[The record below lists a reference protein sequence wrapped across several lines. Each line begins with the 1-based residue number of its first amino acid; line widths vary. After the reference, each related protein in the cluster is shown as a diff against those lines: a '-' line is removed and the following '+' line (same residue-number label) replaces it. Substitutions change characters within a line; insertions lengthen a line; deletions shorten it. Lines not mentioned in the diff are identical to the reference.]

1 MPPTTAPAHRRRA
14 RPGRGH
20 SVVARVPSRGRFG
33 RLVPVAA
40 SLADLWY
47 ERALREPGAVAV
59 DDGTARLTWSEAL
72 DRARGVA
79 GTLAGHGVGRGDV
92 VVLQGRNTVEWVVVA
107 AATHLLGATLAPLGQ
122 EEPAPA
128 RASYAKQLGARVVVA
143 ETPVAGEIALPV
155 PQDPQVASAAATARR
170 PGGPAVVLG
179 TSGTAGH
186 RTAVPM
192 DHDVLLRLY
201 DDVAGLLDID
211 HRDRLLGVVPLAH
224 SFGFNGLLVI
234 ALLTGASVRLVP
246 DRSRAALPGIVR
258 ESGVTVVCGP
268 PTLLHDLA
276 AAVRGGADLGPR
288 VRLFMTGA
296 TEIRPEVLL
305 PMAAETGIPRVSAG
319 YGLTQ
324 TCGTVAVC
332 PDIARAGIGGHA
344 PMTPLPGI
352 EVRILDVAGAP
363 VPTGVPGRVV
373 TRGYQVAVAT
383 PDGWFTTGDEGHLH
397 DDGRLCVTGRLD
409 DQLVVS
415 GFNVDP
421 ARVEIALERS
431 PLVARAAVVGLPD
444 ARRGHRLAAVVVP
457 AGESRDDAAVLAAAR
472 AELARYEVPDALV
485 WVDDLPHTATG
496 KLSRASVRE
505 LLAEHLDPTDDEE
518 NDT

>member
-1 MPPTTAPAHRRRA
+1 MAPTTARA
-14 RPGRGH
+14 AAAVPGH
-20 SVVARVPSRGRFG
+20 SVVARVPSRCRFG

-47 ERALREPGAVAV
+47 ERALREPGAIAV
-59 DDGTARLTWSEAL
+59 DDGTTRLTWSEAL
-72 DRARGVA
+72 DRARGAA
-79 GTLAGHGVGRGDV
+79 GLLAAHGVGPGDV
-92 VVLQGRNTVEWVVVA
+92 VVLQGRNTVAWVVVA
-107 AATHLLGATLAPLGQ
+107 AATHLLGATLAPLG
-122 EEPAPA
+122 EEESAA
-128 RASYAKQLGARVVVA
+128 DRASYAGRVGARVVVA
-143 ETPVAGEIALPV
+143 ETPVAGEIPLSTPQPAHLV
-155 PQDPQVASAAATARR
+155 PATRAPRGA
-170 PGGPAVVLG
+170 GGPAVVLG

-268 PTLLHDLA
+268 PTLLHDLS
-276 AAVRGGADLGPR
+276 AAVRAGADLGPW

-305 PMAAETGIPRVSAG
+305 PMAAATGIPRVSAG

-344 PMTPLPGI
+344 PMTPLPGV
-352 EVRILDVAGAP
+352 EVRVLDAVGDP
-363 VPTGVPGRVV
+363 VPTGAPGRVV

-421 ARVEIALERS
+421 ARVETALECS

-457 AGESRDDAAVLAAAR
+457 AGESRDGEAVLAAAR
-472 AELARYEVPDALV
+472 AGLARYEVPDALV

-496 KLSRASVRE
+496 KLSRASVRA
-505 LLAEHLDPTDDEE
+505 LLAEHLDSADDEE
-518 NDT
+518 NDR

>member
-1 MPPTTAPAHRRRA
+1 MAPTTAPAA
-14 RPGRGH
+14 AAVPGH
-20 SVVARVPSRGRFG
+20 SVVARVPSRCRFG

-40 SLADLWY
+40 SLADLWH
-47 ERALREPGAVAV
+47 ERALREPGAIAV
-59 DDGTARLTWSEAL
+59 DDGTTRLTWSEAL
-72 DRARGVA
+72 DRARGAA
-79 GTLAGHGVGRGDV
+79 GLLAARGVGPGDV
-92 VVLQGRNTVEWVVVA
+92 VVLQGRNTVAWVVVA
-107 AATHLLGATLAPLGQ
+107 AATHLLGATLAPLGE
-122 EEPAPA
+122 EEPAA
-128 RASYAKQLGARVVVA
+128 DRASYAGRVGARVVVA
-143 ETPVAGEIALPV
+143 ERPVAGEIPLSTPQPAHLAPATLALRG
-155 PQDPQVASAAATARR
+155 A
-170 PGGPAVVLG
+170 GGPAVVLG

-276 AAVRGGADLGPR
+276 AAVRAGADLGPR

-305 PMAAETGIPRVSAG
+305 PMAAATGIPRVSAG

-344 PMTPLPGI
+344 PMTPLPGVD
-352 EVRILDVAGAP
+352 VRVLDAAGDP

-421 ARVEIALERS
+421 ARVESALERS

-444 ARRGHRLAAVVVP
+444 ARSGHRLAAVVVP
-457 AGESRDDAAVLAAAR
+457 AGESRDDEAVLAAAR
-472 AELARYEVPDALV
+472 AGLARYEVPDALV
-485 WVDDLPHTATG
+485 WVEDLPHTATG
-496 KLSRASVRE
+496 KLSRASVRA
-505 LLAEHLDPTDDEE
+505 LLAEHLDPADDEE
-518 NDT
+518 NDR